1 MESDVAEDVRPQPGL
16 LGPLEMYGE
25 VASSLFVAA
34 VGIYALVTA

>member
-1 MESDVAEDVRPQPGL
+1 MESDVAEDVRLQPGL

-25 VASSLFVAA
+25 VMSDLFVA